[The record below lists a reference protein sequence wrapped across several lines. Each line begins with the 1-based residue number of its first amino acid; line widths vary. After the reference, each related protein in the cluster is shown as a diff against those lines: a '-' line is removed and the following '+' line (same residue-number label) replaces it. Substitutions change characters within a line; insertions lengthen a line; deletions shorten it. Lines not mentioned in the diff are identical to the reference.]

1 MFAPGRHPHM
11 RPKFLLLAALLA
23 AVLAPLSRLSAHDAM
38 AHGLQ
43 TARPRMEVVF
53 VLDTTGSMSGMIAGA
68 KQKIWAIANKLKSA
82 RPTPEIRFGLVGYR
96 DRRDAY
102 VTRVFGLTGNLDE
115 VYTNLYAFEAQG
127 GGDEPESV
135 NEALHRAVRDL
146 QWSTDPQVL
155 RVVFLVGDARPHM
168 DYQDDVKY
176 PETCRL
182 ANERGILINTLQCGR
197 LSGTEQAW
205 REIASLTNGTYGA
218 ILQDGGSIRIETPYD
233 QEIIRLNIQLDSTII
248 LYGSKA
254 EQAGAAANKSLLAS
268 MSSEAVADRSSY
280 LGKGEAGAVMA
291 GRGDLVVEVMNGRE
305 SVDKL
310 DEKKLAPELQAMAP
324 AARQE
329 LIAQKVEERR
339 KLQSELAELVAKR
352 DAAVAD
358 KLKSLEGKDGV
369 LELDAFRT
377 LEAQAKEKGYRF
389 EK

>member
-1 MFAPGRHPHM
+1 MFAAVRLPSM
-11 RPKFLLLAALLA
+11 RSKFLVLAALVA
-23 AVLAPLSRLSAHDAM
+23 AVFASVSRLSAHDAVAPGHRM
-38 AHGLQ
+38 
-43 TARPRMEVVF
+43 TRPRMEVVF

-146 QWSTDPQVL
+146 QWSPDPEVL

-218 ILQDGGSIRIETPYD
+218 ILQDGGSIKIETPYD
-233 QEIIRLNIQLDSTII
+233 QDIIRLNIQLDSTII

-254 EQAGAAANKSLLAS
+254 EQASAAKNKSVLAS
-268 MSSEAVADRSSY
+268 LSSEAMADRSSY
-280 LGKGEAGAVMA
+280 LGKSEAGAVMS

-329 LIAQKVEERR
+329 LITQKVEERR
-339 KLQSELAELVAKR
+339 KLQTELAELVAKR

>member
-1 MFAPGRHPHM
+1 MS
-11 RPKFLLLAALLA
+11 PKFIFLAALVA
-23 AVLAPLSRLSAHDAM
+23 AVFAPLSQLSAHDAVVPS
-38 AHGLQ
+38 HRL
-43 TARPRMEVVF
+43 ARPRMEVVF

-102 VTRVFGLTGNLDE
+102 VTRVFGLTGNLDD

-146 QWSTDPQVL
+146 QWSTDPEVL

-218 ILQDGGSIRIETPYD
+218 ILQDGGSIKIETPYD
-233 QEIIRLNIQLDSTII
+233 QEIIRLNLQLDSTII

-254 EQAGAAANKSLLAS
+254 EQASAAKNKSVLAS
-268 MSSEAVADRSSY
+268 LSSEAMADRSSY
-280 LGKGEAGAVMA
+280 LGKGEAGTVMS
-291 GRGDLVVEVMNGRE
+291 GRGDLVVELMNGRE

>member
-1 MFAPGRHPHM
+1 M
-11 RPKFLLLAALLA
+11 RSKFLLLAALVA
-23 AVLAPLSRLSAHDAM
+23 AVFASASRLSAHDAVAPGHRM
-38 AHGLQ
+38 I
-43 TARPRMEVVF
+43 RPRMEVVF

-146 QWSTDPQVL
+146 QWSTDPEVL

-218 ILQDGGSIRIETPYD
+218 ILQDGGSIKIETPYD

-254 EQAGAAANKSLLAS
+254 EQASAAKNKSVLAS
-268 MSSEAVADRSSY
+268 LSSEAMADRSSY
-280 LGKGEAGAVMA
+280 LGKGEAGAVMS

-329 LIAQKVEERR
+329 LITQKVEERR
-339 KLQSELAELVAKR
+339 KLQTELADLVAKR

>member
-1 MFAPGRHPHM
+1 M
-11 RPKFLLLAALLA
+11 RSKSLFLAALVA
-23 AVLAPLSRLSAHDAM
+23 ALFTSASRLSAHDAVAPGQRM
-38 AHGLQ
+38 
-43 TARPRMEVVF
+43 ARPRMEVVF

-102 VTRVFGLTGNLDE
+102 VTRVYGLTGNLDE

-146 QWSTDPQVL
+146 QWSTDPEVL

-168 DYQDDVKY
+168 DYQDDMKY

-218 ILQDGGSIRIETPYD
+218 ILQDGGSIKIETPYD
-233 QEIIRLNIQLDSTII
+233 QEIIRLNLRLDSTII

-254 EQAGAAANKSLLAS
+254 EQASAAKNKSVLAS
-268 MSSEAVADRSSY
+268 LSSEAMADRSSY
-280 LGKGEAGAVMA
+280 LGKGEAGAVMS

-310 DEKKLAPELQAMAP
+310 DEQKLAPELQTMAP

-339 KLQSELAELVAKR
+339 KLQTELAELVAKR

-377 LEAQAKEKGYRF
+377 LEAQAKAKGYRF

>member
-1 MFAPGRHPHM
+1 MANLVRHPGM
-11 RPKFLLLAALLA
+11 SPKFIFLAALVA
-23 AVLAPLSRLSAHDAM
+23 AVLAPLSRLTAHDAV
-38 AHGLQ
+38 APGHR

-146 QWSTDPQVL
+146 QWSTDPEVL

-218 ILQDGGSIRIETPYD
+218 ILQDGGSIKIETPYD
-233 QEIIRLNIQLDSTII
+233 QEIIRLNLQLDSTII

-254 EQAGAAANKSLLAS
+254 EQANAAKNKSVLAS
-268 MSSEAVADRSSY
+268 LSSEAMADRSSY
-280 LGKGEAGAVMA
+280 LGKGEAGAVMS

-305 SVDKL
+305 SLDKL

-329 LIAQKVEERR
+329 LITQKVEERR

-352 DAAVAD
+352 DAAVAE

-389 EK
+389 E

>member
-1 MFAPGRHPHM
+1 M
-11 RPKFLLLAALLA
+11 RPKLTYFAALLA
-23 AVLAPLSRLSAHDAM
+23 AGLGLLTNLAAHDIAPRGR
-38 AHGLQ
+38 HYP
-43 TARPRMEVVF
+43 ARPRMEVVF

-82 RPTPEIRFGLVGYR
+82 QPTPEIRFGLVGYR

-102 VTRVFGLTGNLDE
+102 VTKVFGLSGNLDE

-135 NEALHRAVRDL
+135 NEALHKAVRDL
-146 QWSTDPQVL
+146 QWSTDPEVL

-182 ANERGILINTLQCGR
+182 ASERGILINTLQCGR
-197 LSGTEQAW
+197 LGGTESVW
-205 REIASLTNGTYGA
+205 REIASCTNGTYGA
-218 ILQDGGSIRIETPYD
+218 ILQDGGTIKIETPYD
-233 QEIIRLNIQLDSTII
+233 QEITRLNLQLDTTII

-254 EQAGAAANKSLLAS
+254 EQASAAKNKSVLAS
-268 MSSEAVADRSSY
+268 LSAEAMADRSSY
-280 LGKGEAGAVMA
+280 FGKGEAGAVMS

-310 DEKKLAPELQAMAP
+310 DEKKLDPRLQSMAP

-329 LIAQKVEERR
+329 LITQKVEERR
-339 KLQSELAELVAKR
+339 KLQAELSELVAKR
-352 DAAVAD
+352 DATVAD
-358 KLKSLEGKDGV
+358 KLKSLDGKDGV
-369 LELDAFRT
+369 LELGALRV

-389 EK
+389 DDKK

>member
-1 MFAPGRHPHM
+1 M
-11 RPKFLLLAALLA
+11 RSKFLLLAALVA
-23 AVLAPLSRLSAHDAM
+23 AVFTSVSRLSAHDAV
-38 AHGLQ
+38 APGHRL
-43 TARPRMEVVF
+43 TRPRMEVVF

-146 QWSTDPQVL
+146 QWSTDPEVL

-218 ILQDGGSIRIETPYD
+218 ILQDGGSIKIETPYD

-254 EQAGAAANKSLLAS
+254 EQASAAKNKSVLAS
-268 MSSEAVADRSSY
+268 LSSEAMADRSSY
-280 LGKGEAGAVMA
+280 LGKGEAGAVMS

-305 SVDKL
+305 SADKL

-329 LIAQKVEERR
+329 LIIQKVEERR

>member
-1 MFAPGRHPHM
+1 M
-11 RPKFLLLAALLA
+11 RLKQCLCAALA
-23 AVLAPLSRLSAHDAM
+23 AVTLLSSLTAHEVTAP
-38 AHGLQ
+38 
-43 TARPRMEVVF
+43 ARPRMEVVF

-146 QWSTDPQVL
+146 QWSTDPEVL

-233 QEIIRLNIQLDSTII
+233 QEIIRLNLQLDSTII

-280 LGKGEAGAVMA
+280 LGKGEAGAIMA

-339 KLQSELAELVAKR
+339 KLQTELAELVAKR